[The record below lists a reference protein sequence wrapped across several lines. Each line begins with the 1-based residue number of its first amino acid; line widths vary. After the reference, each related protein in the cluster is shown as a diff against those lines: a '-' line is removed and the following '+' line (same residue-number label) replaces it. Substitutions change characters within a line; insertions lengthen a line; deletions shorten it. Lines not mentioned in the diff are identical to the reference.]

1 MARTALALRLLLPPF
16 LIGMIVAI
24 SFLEAP
30 LKFLAPGITI
40 PLGLGIGRLVF
51 TALNVAAGI
60 VLVVLTLASL
70 RPRPTR
76 PPLVLL
82 TSIWLVYLVEVV
94 VIRPVL
100 NRRSDLVIAGAQAPG
115 TDWAHYAYIAA
126 DAALLVLL
134 VALAADTVRRLLP
147 ATAAAP
153 RQPVDA

>member
-1 MARTALALRLLLPPF
+1 MARTALALRLLLPPL

-51 TALNVAAGI
+51 TALNSATGI

-70 RPRPTR
+70 RPRPAR
-76 PPLVLL
+76 APLVLL
-82 TSIWLVYLVEVV
+82 ASIWLVYLVEVA

-100 NRRSDLVIAGAQAPG
+100 NRRSDLVLAGAQAPG

-126 DAALLVLL
+126 DAALLALL
-134 VALAADTVRRLLP
+134 VALAVVTVRRLLP
-147 ATAAAP
+147 ATVTAP
-153 RQPVDA
+153 RQPVGA

>member
-1 MARTALALRLLLPPF
+1 MANNWLALSVA
-16 LIGMIVAI
+16 LIFVWLGMVLAI

>member
-134 VALAADTVRRLLP
+134 VALAVDTVRRLLP
-147 ATAAAP
+147 ATASAP
-153 RQPVDA
+153 HQPVDA

>member
-100 NRRSDLVIAGAQAPG
+100 NRRSDLVIAGARAPG

-134 VALAADTVRRLLP
+134 LALAVDTVRRLLP
-147 ATAAAP
+147 ATASAP

>member
-115 TDWAHYAYIAA
+115 TDCAHYAYIAA

>member
-51 TALNVAAGI
+51 TALNIATGI
-60 VLVVLTLASL
+60 VLVVLTLAGL
-70 RPRPTR
+70 RPRPART
-76 PPLVLL
+76 PLVLL
-82 TSIWLVYLVEVV
+82 GSIWIVYLVEVA

-100 NRRSDLVIAGAQAPG
+100 NRRSDLVLAGAQAPG

-126 DAALLVLL
+126 DAALLALL
-134 VALAADTVRRLLP
+134 VALAVVTVRRLLP
-147 ATAAAP
+147 ATVATP
-153 RQPVDA
+153 QQPVGA

>member
-1 MARTALALRLLLPPF
+1 
-16 LIGMIVAI
+16 
-24 SFLEAP
+24 
-30 LKFLAPGITI
+30 
-40 PLGLGIGRLVF
+40 
-51 TALNVAAGI
+51 
-60 VLVVLTLASL
+60 
-70 RPRPTR
+70 
-76 PPLVLL
+76 VLL

-134 VALAADTVRRLLP
+134 LALAVDTVRRLLP
-147 ATAAAP
+147 ATASAP

>member
-100 NRRSDLVIAGAQAPG
+100 NRRSDLVIAGAQAPS